1 MLVCGTLPVTC
12 IVPSG
17 PWELYVARI
26 PLEHE
31 TISSSRHQVDE
42 HSMVDITHDEADN
55 ILKATHDSVVLQV
68 EKNAIA
74 HTGAPTSPSGVRICM
89 E

>member
-12 IVPSG
+12 IVPCG
-17 PWELYVARI
+17 PWGLYMARI
-26 PLEHE
+26 PLGHE
-31 TISSSRHQVDE
+31 TMFSSRHQMNE
-42 HSMVDITHDEADN
+42 HSMVDITHDEAVG

-74 HTGAPTSPSGVRICM
+74 DTGTPTSPSGVRICM